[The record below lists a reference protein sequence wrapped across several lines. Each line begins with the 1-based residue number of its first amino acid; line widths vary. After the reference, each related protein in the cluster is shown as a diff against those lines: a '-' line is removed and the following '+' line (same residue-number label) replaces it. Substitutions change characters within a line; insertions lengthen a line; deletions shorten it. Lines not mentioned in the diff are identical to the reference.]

1 VRPSHRQVQIAA
13 EKGKN
18 RAMSIQMILLPVFVL
33 VALTFGLLVTVGSR
47 RRAAVV
53 NGKVKMRDIALGQ
66 PAWPEGPTKA
76 ANCLA
81 NQFQTP
87 VLFYVLVVLAIFTKQ
102 ADLLFVIMSWIFV
115 VTRLIHAYIH
125 VGSNYVPHR
134 FYAFAAGLTVLL
146 VMWIIFAVRIL
157 VS

>member
-1 VRPSHRQVQIAA
+1 
-13 EKGKN
+13 
-18 RAMSIQMILLPVFVL
+18 MSIQMILLPVLVL
-33 VALTFGLLVTVGSR
+33 VALAFELLVTVGGR
-47 RRAAVV
+47 RRAAVMS
-53 NGKVKMRDIALGQ
+53 GQIKMKDIALGQ

-81 NQFQTP
+81 NQFQAP

-125 VGSNYVPHR
+125 IGSNYVPHR
-134 FYAFAAGLTVLL
+134 FYAFAAGVAVLL
-146 VMWIIFAVRIL
+146 IMWIIFAVRIL
-157 VS
+157 IS